1 MRKLRPKLTTSGR
14 NIERFSLAR
23 RLRFGSTLTSPPPL
37 AEKLASGTSLD
48 SRLAACISGCQ
59 FLLKIGAT
67 VALWSLGFNC
77 QRSEV
82 VRARLNP
89 KVANESNQEK
99 VMIEANGEEVS
110 GEGGPVPS
118 IAKDTSDP
126 VNQCLLTLPAPM
138 TYSGCES
145 MKNERVHWSR

>member
-1 MRKLRPKLTTSGR
+1 M
-14 NIERFSLAR
+14 
-23 RLRFGSTLTSPPPL
+23 
-37 AEKLASGTSLD
+37 
-48 SRLAACISGCQ
+48 AACIIGCQ

-77 QRSEV
+77 HRSEV

-99 VMIEANGEEVS
+99 VMMEANGEEVS

-118 IAKDTSDP
+118 IA
-126 VNQCLLTLPAPM
+126 
-138 TYSGCES
+138 E
-145 MKNERVHWSR
+145 KNFF